1 MLKSWNVAL
10 LMSQSMLADV
20 PKVELMCFCLFGGTS
35 CVHCCAAVV
44 FISNNV
50 GICSSSIWWVSL
62 ISCTLFCT
70 NESTHTHAHTLVQ
83 GEQQSE
89 NEHYLPINWFLDR
102 FLMSSQAKSNIE
114 PCGVN
119 LGLTCH
125 SQALV
130 ISQDW
135 GRLKGTKAD
144 SLIGNEWCWLC
155 SHPQRRKLPFFF
167 KNQALLNLNQ
177 FYCHF

>member
-62 ISCTLFCT
+62 ISRTLFCT
-70 NESTHTHAHTLVQ
+70 NESTHTHTHLYNASSKAKMNIISRLIDSLIVFWCPLKQSQTL
-83 GEQQSE
+83 
-89 NEHYLPINWFLDR
+89 
-102 FLMSSQAKSNIE
+102 E
-114 PCGVN
+114 PCVGN

-167 KNQALLNLNQ
+167 LNQALLNRNQ